1 MLQIVQ
7 RLTLVLFLFVL
18 TAPAL
23 ADKQHEF
30 ERIRDLGM
38 AELTDEAHALLEQR
52 YPDENWDAYRF
63 PRYVFTNDSVEAGY
77 MIAVKEP
84 ELLKQFKCYCFC
96 DAMGHKNLFDCFIKK
111 QGRRIQFDE
120 HGAGCNICYGQA
132 MMALLWQEL
141 DYTQPQMQAGFEKRF
156 ERLIEQFGPQ

>member
-18 TAPAL
+18 ATPAL

-38 AELTDEAHALLEQR
+38 AELTVEAHALLERR

-63 PRYVFTNDSVEAGY
+63 PRYVFANDSVEAGY
-77 MIAVKEP
+77 MIAVKKP

-96 DAMGHKNLFDCFIKK
+96 EAMGHKNLFDCFIKK
-111 QGRRIQFDE
+111 EGRRIQFDE

-132 MMALLWQEL
+132 MMALLWQEQ
-141 DYTQPQMQAGFEKRF
+141 DFTQPQMQAGFEKRF
-156 ERLIEQFGPQ
+156 ERLIEQFGQ